1 MDRPLSLPLLMLWV
15 FTANHHDH
23 SIAADHFTVL
33 AARLDRRSYL
43 HFSTAFQLSI
53 QLAVAIANVYLLNKA
68 NYGHCSQQS

>member
-15 FTANHHDH
+15 FAANHHNH
-23 SIAADHFTVL
+23 SIAADHLTVF

-53 QLAVAIANVYLLNKA
+53 QLAVAIADVYLSIYL
-68 NYGHCSQQS
+68 SI